1 MALNERICR
10 LRTNAQLSQEA
21 FADIFHVSRQSVQK
35 WENGSATPE
44 LSKIIDMA
52 RYFDV
57 SLDQLVLGMDKRAV
71 ECMEYGKIPR
81 PQYANMP
88 EWELYVSDI
97 LIEYQQSIE
106 EGLDIS
112 AYQELFR
119 AVSALPAGD
128 IKKQLG
134 DVLFDI
140 VRYAHPAADYAY
152 QEPSEAQNL
161 REMAGSVSAIQYDK
175 DRVQTSR
182 NTEAP
187 FVRTLEKL
195 WTLEKKIAGAWM
207 GRICGCMLGKSL
219 ESIRTNELIPFL
231 KETDNYPMHRYV
243 YKSEITDDRC
253 KRYPYF
259 NTNHICVDETDGMPV
274 DDDTNYIV
282 LAQQLIENYGKDFTP
297 DDVSLTWLQYQSK
310 NAYCTAERVAF
321 CNFVKGYKP
330 PQSAVYQNP
339 YREWIG
345 AQIRGDYFGYINPGD
360 PELAAEMAWR
370 DASISHVKN
379 GIYGEMF
386 VAAMLAAAAVNED
399 IVQVI
404 EAGLS
409 EIPET
414 SRLYEAIQKI
424 LAMYSNGASEEAVFA
439 EIHRQYDEYTPHG
452 WCHTIPNAMIVAAA
466 LLYGHGDYGRTICM
480 AVQTGFDTDCNGATA
495 GSVLGMI
502 KGIDS
507 IPEYWKEP
515 MHDMLHTSIF
525 QVGTIRISDGV
536 KKTLEH
542 IHMLHNQK

>member
-119 AVSALPAGD
+119 AVSVLPAGD
-128 IKKQLG
+128 IKKRLG
-134 DVLFDI
+134 DILFDI

-152 QEPSEAQNL
+152 QEPSELYAIRAL
-161 REMAGSVSAIQYDK
+161 RKRTPLALDA
-175 DRVQTSR
+175 
-182 NTEAP
+182 AP
-187 FVRTLEKL
+187 LP
-195 WTLEKKIAGAWM
+195 LEKKIAGAWM

-243 YKSEITDDRC
+243 YKSELTDDRC

-259 NTNHICVDETDGMPV
+259 NTNHICADETDGMPV

-345 AQIRGDYFGYINPGD
+345 AQIRGDYFGYINPGN

-386 VAAMLAAAAVNED
+386 VAAMLAAAAVNEN

-424 LAMYSNGASEEAVFA
+424 LAMYSDSASEEAVFA
-439 EIHRQYDEYTPHG
+439 KIHRQYDEYTPHG

-515 MHDMLHTSIF
+515 MHDTLHTSIF

-536 KKTLEH
+536 KKTMEH
-542 IHMLHNQK
+542 IHMLHN